1 MRWWRGFL
9 GLLALARLVEF
20 AAADIYIMTSAY
32 ILDPL
37 PDVPADFGPDI
48 PDTGIE
54 GVLRS
59 ADPEDACSPFN
70 FTDFDM
76 PWIALIARQQQ
87 LHPNNCTFDIKVM
100 NAQRA
105 GAMAAVVYDDVYESL
120 IIMSKPKG
128 HQDPVIP
135 AVFVSQK
142 AGIIMRKL
150 MTIDTIRVRITP
162 LSSVAWL
169 SMLMSA
175 FLGVIALGVVLAT
188 FYVMRSWSMWL
199 SGMHVRGGTPGAG
212 GHGGQEQ
219 AGHVRSPQQQEPGL
233 PAESLR
239 LLPVLVYESPAPS
252 RGGARGG
259 SGLASGLSGGAMSS
273 TSSQPGSLSR
283 AAAVGTAV
291 WATAEQ
297 GAVGDEEMQPLLSN
311 GGGDLEDSCGRYMP
325 EGGEVEE
332 EEEDHREEEGQEL
345 ASRSSSESGCA
356 SATATLPRPPGAHAG
371 ETKRVCAICLESYVD
386 GEKVRVL
393 PCAHRFHMGCVD
405 QWLGT
410 RRYCPV
416 CKHDASQ
423 PLPHPLASRAAVGGG
438 GVGAGGSG
446 RGAAVAAEGIN
457 GWTLLFQGLVDL
469 IRHPRVYPSQ
479 RLRFGNETRG
489 NVRDGGVQQQSQQR
503 SVSRSRSRRRQP
515 QLLATS
521 RAATATRPELQE
533 PLMHVAASAQ
543 LPTDTAAALAPAGD
557 VEAPGPSRPLSAGT
571 ATGAAAFASSH
582 PITIPA
588 NTAPNDNL
596 ETLAAATAAPP
607 PPQAP
612 EEAMAGGPPTVPS
625 GGPAARVRA
634 VLTGLLRSAVAGG
647 PPTASTGAAAVQ
659 YPSTL

>member
-1 MRWWRGFL
+1 MRWWEGFL
-9 GLLALARLVEF
+9 GLLALAQLVEL
-20 AAADIYIMTSAY
+20 AAADVYIMTSAY

-48 PDTGIE
+48 PDAGIE
-54 GVLRS
+54 GILRS
-59 ADPEDACSPFN
+59 ADPEDACSPFT
-70 FTDFDM
+70 FVDPDT

-100 NAQRA
+100 NAQNA
-105 GAMAAVVYDDVYESL
+105 GAMAAIVYDDVYESL

-135 AVFVSQK
+135 SVFVSQK

-175 FLGVIALGVVLAT
+175 FLGVLALGVVLAT

-199 SGMHVRGGTPGAG
+199 SGMHIRGVTPGAG

-259 SGLASGLSGGAMSS
+259 SGPASGLGGGAISS
-273 TSSQPGSLSR
+273 TLSQPGSLSR
-283 AAAVGTAV
+283 AAALGTAV

-297 GAVGDEEMQPLLSN
+297 GAVGDEEMQPLLSD
-311 GGGDLEDSCGRYMP
+311 GGNDIEDGCGRYML

-332 EEEDHREEEGQEL
+332 EEDREGEGQDL

-356 SATATLPRPPGAHAG
+356 SATATMLRPPGAHAG
-371 ETKRVCAICLESYVD
+371 ETKRVCAICLESYAD

-438 GVGAGGSG
+438 GVGAGSSG
-446 RGAAVAAEGIN
+446 RGAAEGVT
-457 GWTLLFQGLVDL
+457 GWTLLFQGLMDL

-479 RLRFGNETRG
+479 RQRFGNETRG
-489 NVRDGGVQQQSQQR
+489 HTRDGGGQQQQQSQQR

-515 QLLATS
+515 QLLAAS
-521 RAATATRPELQE
+521 RTATAAGPELQE
-533 PLMHVAASAQ
+533 PLMPVAASAR

-557 VEAPGPSRPLSAGT
+557 VEAPGPSRPPPAGT
-571 ATGAAAFASSH
+571 ATGAAAVASSC
-582 PITIPA
+582 PISISTNA
-588 NTAPNDNL
+588 APNSNL
-596 ETLAAATAAPP
+596 QTLTAATAAAA

-612 EEAMAGGPPTVPS
+612 EGAMAGGPAIVPS

-634 VLTGLLRSAVAGG
+634 VLTGLLRSAAVEV
-647 PPTASTGAAAVQ
+647 PPTASTGAAALQ